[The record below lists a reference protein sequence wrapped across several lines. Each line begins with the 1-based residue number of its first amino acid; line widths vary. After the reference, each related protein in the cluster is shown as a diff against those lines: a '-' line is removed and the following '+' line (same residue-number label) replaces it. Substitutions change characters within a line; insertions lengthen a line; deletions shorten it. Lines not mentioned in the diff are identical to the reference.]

1 MRIAGLLIVAACVLA
16 ACGGAPNRGSV
27 ERFNTPR
34 TLYATGPI
42 QTACLR
48 ADRKAATR
56 SLCGCV
62 QAVADSRLSDSDQRL
77 AVKFFADPHHAQEIR
92 QSDRRSHEIF
102 WDKYKEFSAAA
113 TRSCG

>member
-1 MRIAGLLIVAACVLA
+1 MRIAGGVLA
-16 ACGGAPNRGSV
+16 AALVLSACGGSPSRV
-27 ERFNTPR
+27 ERLSAPT

-48 ADRKAATR
+48 ADRKAASR

-62 QAVADSRLSDSDQRL
+62 QAVADSRLSSSDQRL

-92 QSDRRSHEIF
+92 QSDRPSHEVF
-102 WDKYKEFSAAA
+102 WQKYKAFSAAA
-113 TRSCG
+113 TKTCG